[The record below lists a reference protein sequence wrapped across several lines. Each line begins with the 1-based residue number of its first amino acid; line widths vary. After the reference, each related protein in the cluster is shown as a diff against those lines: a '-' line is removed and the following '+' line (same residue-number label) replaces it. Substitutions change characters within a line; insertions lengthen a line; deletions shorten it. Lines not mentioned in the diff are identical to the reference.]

1 MSARDSFD
9 RIYRALTILEQC
21 FDENR
26 GTVNLTYKEMM
37 YIYLIDFTDGC
48 TVSKLAETI
57 GVSLPAVTK
66 RINSLE
72 ERGFVTRTR
81 SEGDGRVKTIG
92 LSDKGREEARAAGR
106 LMRDEGLDF
115 DVCYTSFLKRAIHT
129 LNLALEEMDR
139 EWLPVVKAWQLNER
153 HYGALQGLNKAET
166 AQKFGEDQVKIWRR
180 SYATPPP
187 ELSPEDPRNPAN
199 QEMFR
204 TVPKGSLPLTESL
217 RETVARAV
225 PYFDEEI
232 KPRML
237 AGERVLIAAHGNSL
251 RALVKVFDG
260 MSEDEIV
267 GVNIPTGV
275 PLVYEFDRDFNVV
288 SKRYLGDQ
296 DAVAAKMNAV
306 ANQGKSK

>member
-1 MSARDSFD
+1 MSDTMRLVLLRHGESVWNK
-9 RIYRALTILEQC
+9 
-21 FDENR
+21 EN
-26 GTVNLTYKEMM
+26 L
-37 YIYLIDFTDGC
+37 FTGWTD
-48 TVSKLAETI
+48 V
-57 GVSLPAVTK
+57 
-66 RINSLE
+66 
-72 ERGFVTRTR
+72 
-81 SEGDGRVKTIG
+81 D
-92 LSDKGREEARAAGR
+92 LSDKGREEARSAGR

-139 EWLPVVKAWQLNER
+139 EWLPVIKAWQLNER
-153 HYGALQGLNKAET
+153 HYGALQGLNKADT
-166 AQKFGEDQVKIWRR
+166 AAKYGEEQVKIWRR

-187 ELSPEDPRNPAN
+187 ELSADDERNPAN

-204 TVPKGSLPLTESL
+204 TVPRECLPLTESL
-217 RETVARAV
+217 KETVARAV

-260 MSEDEIV
+260 LSEDEIV

-296 DAVAAKMNAV
+296 DAVNAKMAAV
-306 ANQGKSK
+306 ANQGKKS